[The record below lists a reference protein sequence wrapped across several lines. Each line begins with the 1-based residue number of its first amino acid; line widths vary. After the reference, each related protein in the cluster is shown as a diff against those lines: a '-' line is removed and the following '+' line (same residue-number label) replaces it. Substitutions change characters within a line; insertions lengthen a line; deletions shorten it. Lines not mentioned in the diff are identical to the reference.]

1 MPHVDEITI
10 LALLLGLA
18 ACTGVPWRRGLRGRR
33 FLTVAFLAFYGYALA
48 AMLAA
53 HCADIAYSTA
63 VHARS
68 PDGSVFAYNWRT
80 YSLLLFGVLLMRQ
93 GAACLRAARRL
104 ARGEADARADAL
116 RGVGVVLAV
125 VLPTVPLHGVFG
137 TAFSVWSALTLLVVA
152 AGAHAS
158 GRAPAAPRATD
169 GVPGGRSVPRLTTA

>member
-125 VLPTVPLHGVFG
+125 VLPTVPLHGLFG
-137 TAFSVWSALTLLVVA
+137 TAFSVWSALTLFVVA
-152 AGAHAS
+152 AGEHAP
-158 GRAPAAPRATD
+158 GRAPAGPRATD
-169 GVPGGRSVPRLTTA
+169 GVPGGRPVPRLTTA